1 MNIYKLSQTI
11 NDNYDTFD
19 SCVVIAENKK
29 EAVKAHPN
37 GYQNWDTRGQKS
49 ESRYYGYENFDIYG
63 YENFDINDWAEIK
76 DIKVEL
82 IGVADESL
90 DTEIKVVCASFNAG

>member
-11 NDNYDTFD
+11 NDDCNTYD
-19 SCVVIAENKK
+19 SCIVIAENEE
-29 EAVKAHPN
+29 EAIKIHPN
-37 GYQNWDTRGQKS
+37 GRQNWDARGRELENS
-49 ESRYYGYENFDIYG
+49 YFIYENFDI
-63 YENFDINDWAEIK
+63 DDWAEME

-82 IGVADESL
+82 IGIADESL

>member
-11 NDNYDTFD
+11 NDDYNTFD
-19 SCVVIAENKK
+19 SCIVIAKNKE
-29 EAVKAHPN
+29 EAVKVHPN
-37 GYQNWDTRGQKS
+37 SYQNWDTRGQVIEDSYFK
-49 ESRYYGYENFDIYG
+49 YENF
-63 YENFDINDWAEIK
+63 NINDWAEME

-82 IGVADESL
+82 IGIADKSL

>member
-11 NDNYDTFD
+11 NDNYDTYD
-19 SCVVIAENKK
+19 SCVVIAENEK
-29 EAVKAHPN
+29 EAVKVHPN

-49 ESRYYGYENFDIYG
+49 ESRYFRYENFDIY
-63 YENFDINDWAEIK
+63 DWSEIQH
-76 DIKVEL
+76 IKVEL

-90 DTEIKVVCASFNAG
+90 DTEIKVVCSSFNPG

>member
-19 SCVVIAENKK
+19 SCVVIAENEK
-29 EAVKAHPN
+29 EAVKVHPN

-49 ESRYYGYENFDIYG
+49 ESRYYG

>member
-11 NDNYDTFD
+11 NNDYNTYD

-29 EAVKAHPN
+29 EAVKVHPN

-49 ESRYYGYENFDIYG
+49 EDNCVYENFDV
-63 YENFDINDWAEIK
+63 DDWAEIK
-76 DIKVEL
+76 DIKVEF
-82 IGVADESL
+82 IGIADKSL

>member
-11 NDNYDTFD
+11 NDGYDTFDSFD
-19 SCVVIAENKK
+19 SCVVIAENEE
-29 EAVKAHPN
+29 EAVKVHPN
-37 GYQNWDTRGQKS
+37 SYQNWDTRGQITGDS
-49 ESRYYGYENFDIYG
+49 YYK
-63 YENFDINDWAEIK
+63 YENFDINDWAEME

-82 IGVADESL
+82 IGIADKSL

>member
-11 NDNYDTFD
+11 NNDYDTFD
-19 SCVVIAENKK
+19 SCVVIEKNKE
-29 EAVKAHPN
+29 EAVKVHPN
-37 GYQNWDTRGQKS
+37 SYQNWDTRGQIIEDSYFK
-49 ESRYYGYENFDIYG
+49 YENF
-63 YENFDINDWAEIK
+63 NINDWAEME

-82 IGVADESL
+82 IGIADESL

>member
-1 MNIYKLSQTI
+1 MNIYKLSQTT
-11 NDNYDTFD
+11 NYGYNTFE

-29 EAVKAHPN
+29 EAVKVHPN

-49 ESRYYGYENFDIYG
+49 EDNCVYENFDI
-63 YENFDINDWAEIK
+63 DDWAEIK

-82 IGVADESL
+82 IGIADKSL

>member
-11 NDNYDTFD
+11 NDNYNTYD

-29 EAVKAHPN
+29 EAVKVHPN

-49 ESRYYGYENFDIYG
+49 ESRYFRYENFNID
-63 YENFDINDWAEIK
+63 DWSEIQH
-76 DIKVEL
+76 IKVEL

-90 DTEIKVVCASFNAG
+90 DAENKVVCASFNAG

>member
-1 MNIYKLSQTI
+1 MNIYKLSQTT
-11 NDNYDTFD
+11 NYGYNTFE

-29 EAVKAHPN
+29 EAVKVHPN

-49 ESRYYGYENFDIYG
+49 EDNCVYENFDI
-63 YENFDINDWAEIK
+63 DDWVEIK

-82 IGVADESL
+82 IGIADESL
-90 DTEIKVVCASFNAG
+90 DPEIKVVCTSYNF

>member
-11 NDNYDTFD
+11 NNDYDTFD
-19 SCVVIAENKK
+19 SCVVIAENEE
-29 EAVKAHPN
+29 EAVKVHPN
-37 GYQNWDTRGQKS
+37 SYQNWDTRGQIIEDSYFK
-49 ESRYYGYENFDIYG
+49 YENFNIN
-63 YENFDINDWAEIK
+63 YENFNINDWVEME

-82 IGVADESL
+82 IGIADKSL

>member
-11 NDNYDTFD
+11 NDDYDTYD
-19 SCVVIAENKK
+19 SCIVIAENEE
-29 EAVKAHPN
+29 EAVKVHPSS
-37 GYQNWDTRGQKS
+37 YQNWDTRGQIIEDSYFK
-49 ESRYYGYENFDIYG
+49 YENF
-63 YENFDINDWAEIK
+63 NINDWAEIE

-82 IGVADESL
+82 IGIADKSL

>member
-1 MNIYKLSQTI
+1 MMNIYKLSQTI
-11 NDNYDTFD
+11 NNDYDTFD
-19 SCVVIAENKK
+19 SCVVIAKNEE

-37 GYQNWDTRGQKS
+37 SYQNWDTRGQVIEDS
-49 ESRYYGYENFDIYG
+49 YCM
-63 YENFDINDWAEIK
+63 YENFDINDWAEME

-82 IGVADESL
+82 IGIADKSL

>member
-11 NDNYDTFD
+11 NDYYETFD
-19 SCVVIAENKK
+19 SCVVIAENEE
-29 EAVKAHPN
+29 EAIKIHPN
-37 GYQNWDTRGQKS
+37 GRQNWDTRGQVIEDSYCK
-49 ESRYYGYENFDIYG
+49 
-63 YENFDINDWAEIK
+63 YENFDINVWAEME

-82 IGVADESL
+82 IGIADKSL

>member
-1 MNIYKLSQTI
+1 MNIYKLSQTT
-11 NDNYDTFD
+11 NYGYNTFE

-29 EAVKAHPN
+29 EAVKVHPN

-49 ESRYYGYENFDIYG
+49 EDNCVYENFDI
-63 YENFDINDWAEIK
+63 DDWAEIK

-82 IGVADESL
+82 IGIADESL
-90 DTEIKVVCASFNAG
+90 DPEIKVVCTSYNF

>member
-1 MNIYKLSQTI
+1 MNIYKLSQTT
-11 NDNYDTFD
+11 NCGYNTFE

-29 EAVKAHPN
+29 EAVKVHPN

-49 ESRYYGYENFDIYG
+49 EYRYYRYK
-63 YENFDINDWAEIK
+63 NFDINDWAEIK
-76 DIKVEL
+76 DIKVEF
-82 IGVADESL
+82 IGIADKSL

>member
-19 SCVVIAENKK
+19 SCVVIAENDK
-29 EAVKAHPN
+29 EAIKIHPN
-37 GYQNWDTRGQKS
+37 SWQNWDTRGQKS
-49 ESRYYGYENFDIYG
+49 ESRYPRYENFDICV
-63 YENFDINDWAEIK
+63 WAEIK
-76 DIKVEL
+76 NIKVEL
-82 IGVADESL
+82 IGIADESL

>member
-1 MNIYKLSQTI
+1 MNIYKISQTI
-11 NDNYDTFD
+11 NDDYNTYD
-19 SCVVIAENKK
+19 SCIVIAENEE
-29 EAVKAHPN
+29 EAIKIHPN
-37 GYQNWDTRGQKS
+37 GRQNWDARGQKS

>member
-11 NDNYDTFD
+11 NNDYNTYD

-29 EAVKAHPN
+29 EAVKVHPN

-49 ESRYYGYENFDIYG
+49 EDNCVYENFDI
-63 YENFDINDWAEIK
+63 DDWAEME
-76 DIKVEL
+76 DIKVEF
-82 IGVADESL
+82 IGIADESL
-90 DTEIKVVCASFNAG
+90 DPEIKVVCTSYNF